1 MNFRDQ
7 LKGLRSMES
16 SPEEEMRQFVL
27 SLASELRLDEG
38 HALPP
43 HVLMNRAINLNP
55 KQKDALLPAIEKL
68 VEEDIFEE
76 TSDGRVLLTAKGKDI
91 LY

>member
-1 MNFRDQ
+1 MKITDQ
-7 LKGLRSMES
+7 LRNLRKLES
-16 SPEEEMRQFVL
+16 SPEEEMKSFIL

-43 HVLMNRAINLNP
+43 NVLMIRTINLNP
-55 KQKDALLPAIEKL
+55 KQKDALLPALEKL
-68 VEEDIFEE
+68 MEEGVFEE
-76 TSDGRVLLTAKGKDI
+76 TDDGRVLLTAKGKDI